1 MQENDFQKLAQ
12 KTLDGIADSLDE
24 LDESGAIEL
33 EYSNGIITITTNS
46 NKQFIINK
54 HAPSG
59 QIWVS
64 SPLSGGLHFSY
75 NQSSGKWLL
84 GDGRELKSI
93 LETELGNSA
102 GVKVSLQ

>member
-12 KTLDGIADSLDE
+12 KTLDAIADNLDGLDE
-24 LDESGAIEL
+24 AGAIEL
-33 EYSNGIITITTNS
+33 EYSNGIINITTNS

-59 QIWVS
+59 QIWLS
-64 SPLSGGLHFSY
+64 SPVSGGLHFSY

-84 GDGRELKSI
+84 GDGRELKSM
-93 LETELGNSA
+93 LENELESSA